1 MLVGVTLPIVAA
13 LHPACLK
20 QNENRGV
27 GNGDYREAEVHGGWR
42 AFFAGSV
49 IAWNCYDIFS
59 WVKDKLILDRQNIK
73 RSVGI
78 LFI

>member
-1 MLVGVTLPIVAA
+1 MLVGVTLPILTA
-13 LHPACLK
+13 LHLACLK

-49 IAWNCYDIFS
+49 IAWNCYDTFS
-59 WVKDKLILDRQNIK
+59 WVTDN
-73 RSVGI
+73 G
-78 LFI
+78 F